1 MKINVLIFKF
11 IYRHNQISRETGYP
25 SPTDLTHILTD
36 VSYVIYWS
44 GDVPIEVCSFHLSTH
59 TKT

>member
-44 GDVPIEVCSFHLSTH
+44 GNVLHYTTH